1 MTSSPSPLRTMKTS
15 RENFF
20 ENLGKSEVFHRAV
33 TKEANPRAMR
43 KADHLIESIGIPL
56 VEAVRSSYNAYLE
69 DPKDPK
75 KAETYR
81 KWRLRLHLRANN
93 NREILEQINEY
104 RTLGLNDEDP
114 GKLCWDYDL
123 PFKG

>member
-1 MTSSPSPLRTMKTS
+1 MKTS

-33 TKEANPRAMR
+33 LKEPNPRAMR
-43 KADHLIESIGIPL
+43 KVDHLIESIGIPL
-56 VEAVRSSYNAYLE
+56 VEAVRSAYNAYLE
-69 DPKDPK
+69 DPENPK

-93 NREILEQINEY
+93 NREKLEQINEH
-104 RTLGLNDEDP
+104 RNLGLNDENP

-123 PFKG
+123 PFRG